1 MAEIYDTIIIGNGP
15 AGLTAAIYA
24 VRAGFKTLVVSDNP
38 MGGGQIATT
47 YEVANYPGL
56 NGIGGAELGEKF
68 EEHAKALGA
77 EFLTARVSSIE
88 GSAEEAENPGAAGSA
103 QATGFQSA
111 EKTAYAVNTA
121 SESPK
126 KASGKSMGLKTVAT
140 DKGNLLTRTVVI
152 ATGAD
157 HRKLGVPGETEFT
170 GSGVS
175 YCATCDG
182 AFFKNKTVAVVGGG
196 DVALEDAIF
205 LSRFASKV
213 YIIHR
218 RDEFRGAYALQQQ
231 VFANEKIEVIY
242 DSVVTEVTGK
252 FAVESLKL
260 HNRKTEED
268 SVLPVNGVFMAVG
281 IQPNLE
287 GIEGLP
293 ERNEA
298 GYIKA
303 GEDCVTS
310 IAGIYAAGD
319 VRTKALRQVITACAD
334 GANAVTSISAYFN
347 GE

>member
-1 MAEIYDTIIIGNGP
+1 MADIYDTIIIGNGP

-24 VRAGFKTLVVSDNP
+24 VRAGFKTLVISDNP
-38 MGGGQIATT
+38 CGGGQIATT

-88 GSAEEAENPGAAGSA
+88 EGGEEAGISP
-103 QATGFQSA
+103 ATGGTEA
-111 EKTAYAVNTA
+111 GKPENKT
-121 SESPK
+121 
-126 KASGKSMGLKTVAT
+126 SGKMTLKKVLT
-140 DKGNLLTRTVVI
+140 DKGPLQTRTVVI

-157 HRKLGVPGETEFT
+157 HRKLGVPGETELT

-182 AFFKNKTVAVVGGG
+182 AFFRNKTVAVVGGG

-231 VFANEKIEVIY
+231 VMTNEKIEVIY
-242 DSVVTEVTGK
+242 DTVVTAVTGK
-252 FAVESLKL
+252 FAVESVKL
-260 HNRKTEED
+260 HNRKTDED
-268 SVLPVNGVFMAVG
+268 LDLSVNGVFMAVG

-287 GIEGLP
+287 GLRGLP
-293 ERNEA
+293 ERDEA
-298 GYIKA
+298 GYIIA

-310 IAGIYAAGD
+310 IPGIFAAGD

-347 GE
+347 G

>member
-1 MAEIYDTIIIGNGP
+1 MADIYDTIIIGNGP

-24 VRAGFKTLVVSDNP
+24 VRAGFKTLVISDNP

-88 GSAEEAENPGAAGSA
+88 EGGSQAEEETAAGKGAGAEDLENRASA
-103 QATGFQSA
+103 KM
-111 EKTAYAVNTA
+111 KT
-121 SESPK
+121 
-126 KASGKSMGLKTVAT
+126 LKTVVT
-140 DKGNLLTRTVVI
+140 DKGPLAARTVVI

-157 HRKLGVPGETEFT
+157 HRKLGVPGETELT

-182 AFFKNKTVAVVGGG
+182 AFFRNKTVAVVGGG

-205 LSRFASKV
+205 LSRFAAKV

-231 VFANEKIEVIY
+231 VMTNEKIEVIY
-242 DSVVTEVTGK
+242 DTVVTAVTGK
-252 FAVESLKL
+252 FAVESVKL
-260 HNRKTEED
+260 HNRKTDED
-268 SVLPVNGVFMAVG
+268 SDLPVNGVFMAVG

-287 GIEGLP
+287 GLEGLP
-293 ERNEA
+293 ERDEA

-303 GEDCVTS
+303 GEDCMTS
-310 IAGIYAAGD
+310 IPGIFAAGD

-347 GE
+347 G

>member
-1 MAEIYDTIIIGNGP
+1 MAEVYDTIIIGNGP

-24 VRAGFKTLVVSDNP
+24 VRAGFKTLVISDNP

-88 GSAEEAENPGAAGSA
+88 EGGEEAGISP
-103 QATGFQSA
+103 ATGGTEA
-111 EKTAYAVNTA
+111 GKPENKT
-121 SESPK
+121 
-126 KASGKSMGLKTVAT
+126 SGKMTLKKVLT
-140 DKGNLLTRTVVI
+140 DKGPLQTRTVVI

-157 HRKLGVPGETEFT
+157 HRKLGVPGETELT

-182 AFFKNKTVAVVGGG
+182 AFFRNKTVAVVGGG

-231 VFANEKIEVIY
+231 VMTNEKIEVIY
-242 DSVVTEVTGK
+242 DTVVTAVTGK
-252 FAVESLKL
+252 FAVESVKL
-260 HNRKTEED
+260 HNRKTDED
-268 SVLPVNGVFMAVG
+268 SDLPVNGVFMAVG

-287 GIEGLP
+287 GLEGLP
-293 ERNEA
+293 ERDEA

-310 IAGIYAAGD
+310 IPGIFAAGD

-347 GE
+347 G

>member
-1 MAEIYDTIIIGNGP
+1 MAEIYDTVIIGNGP

-24 VRAGFKTLVVSDNP
+24 LRAGYQTLVLSDNP

-77 EFLTARVSSIE
+77 EFVTARVSSIE
-88 GSAEEAENPGAAGSA
+88 EAGQKTEQAGAAVEAGQTLEQNGAVKEAGKTLKSGFSA
-103 QATGFQSA
+103 AG
-111 EKTAYAVNTA
+111 AVV
-121 SESPK
+121 P
-126 KASGKSMGLKTVAT
+126 LKTVHTEKA
-140 DKGNLLTRTVVI
+140 DYLTKTVVL

-157 HRKLGVPGETEFT
+157 HRKLGVPGETELT

-182 AFFKNKTVAVVGGG
+182 AFFRNKTVAVVGGG

-213 YIIHR
+213 YLIHR
-218 RDEFRGAYALQQQ
+218 RDAFRGVAALQAQ
-231 VFANEKIEVIY
+231 VFANEKIEIIY
-242 DSVVTEVTGK
+242 DTVVTEVTGK

-260 HNRKTEED
+260 HNVKTGAD

-281 IQPNLE
+281 IRPNLD
-287 GIEGLP
+287 GIAGLP
-293 ERNEA
+293 ECNET
-298 GYIKA
+298 GYIIA

-310 IAGIYAAGD
+310 IPGIFAAGD

-334 GANAVTSISAYFN
+334 GANAVTSISAYLN
-347 GE
+347 GTM

>member
-1 MAEIYDTIIIGNGP
+1 MAEVYDTIIIGNGP

-24 VRAGFKTLVVSDNP
+24 VRAGFKTLVISDNP

-88 GSAEEAENPGAAGSA
+88 EGGA
-103 QATGFQSA
+103 
-111 EKTAYAVNTA
+111 
-121 SESPK
+121 
-126 KASGKSMGLKTVAT
+126 LKTVVT
-140 DKGNLLTRTVVI
+140 DKGPLAARTVVI

-157 HRKLGVPGETEFT
+157 HRKLGVPGETELT

-182 AFFKNKTVAVVGGG
+182 AFFRNKTVAVVGGG

-231 VFANEKIEVIY
+231 VMTNEKIEVIY
-242 DSVVTEVTGK
+242 DTVVTAVTGK
-252 FAVESLKL
+252 FAVESVKL
-260 HNRKTEED
+260 HNRKTDED
-268 SVLPVNGVFMAVG
+268 SDLPVNGVFMAVG

-287 GIEGLP
+287 GLEGLP
-293 ERNEA
+293 ERDEA

-310 IAGIYAAGD
+310 IPGIFAAGD

-347 GE
+347 G

>member
-1 MAEIYDTIIIGNGP
+1 MADIYDTIIIGNGP

-24 VRAGFKTLVVSDNP
+24 VRAGFKTLVISDNP
-38 MGGGQIATT
+38 CGGGQIATT

-88 GSAEEAENPGAAGSA
+88 EGGEEAGISP
-103 QATGFQSA
+103 ATGGTEA
-111 EKTAYAVNTA
+111 GKPENKT
-121 SESPK
+121 
-126 KASGKSMGLKTVAT
+126 SGKMTLKKVLT
-140 DKGNLLTRTVVI
+140 DKGPLQTRTVVI

-157 HRKLGVPGETEFT
+157 HRKLGVPGETELT

-182 AFFKNKTVAVVGGG
+182 AFFRNKTVAVVGGG

-231 VFANEKIEVIY
+231 VMTNEKIEVIY
-242 DSVVTEVTGK
+242 DTVVTAVTGK
-252 FAVESLKL
+252 FAVESVKL
-260 HNRKTEED
+260 HNRKTDED
-268 SVLPVNGVFMAVG
+268 SDLPVNGVFMAVG

-287 GIEGLP
+287 GLEGLP
-293 ERNEA
+293 ERDEA

-303 GEDCVTS
+303 GEDCMTS
-310 IAGIYAAGD
+310 IPGIFAAGD

-347 GE
+347 G